1 MTGGWGGEA
10 VMDNLQYHLL
20 KATGRRSEII
30 QWCLFTPQPVT
41 HYGEHQDKFKIVM
54 MVSMGGLSLL
64 HSQTSWL
71 GIRHHYNGEI
81 LSYQPISLC
90 CHYHNHHR
98 HIRLMI
104 IGWIH
109 QLPFLL
115 LLQHAIMISPV
126 SNISSSHSVIMITE
140 GFAQCEASA
149 WYYGPP
155 KERRRGKHRFIQI
168 LPPHLSNCPTTELP
182 GQTVHLKSQVS
193 KFEIKSKGIQRNP
206 EKMPKTQTFSDET
219 FANSPL

>member
-1 MTGGWGGEA
+1 
-10 VMDNLQYHLL
+10 
-20 KATGRRSEII
+20 
-30 QWCLFTPQPVT
+30 
-41 HYGEHQDKFKIVM
+41 
-54 MVSMGGLSLL
+54 
-64 HSQTSWL
+64 
-71 GIRHHYNGEI
+71 
-81 LSYQPISLC
+81 
-90 CHYHNHHR
+90 
-98 HIRLMI
+98 MI

-193 KFEIKSKGIQRNP
+193 EFGIKSKGIQRNP

-219 FANSPL
+219 FARRKASEARLSIYPMLKSEELRERVIFLKFNKRSGSLEK

>member
-20 KATGRRSEII
+20 KATGRRSEMTMII

-71 GIRHHYNGEI
+71 GIRHHYNGKI

-104 IGWIH
+104 IAWIH

-115 LLQHAIMISPV
+115 LLQHAIMISPYRC
-126 SNISSSHSVIMITE
+126 ILSSLEHLIITFCHNDNGGVRSVWGLCMILWS
-140 GFAQCEASA
+140 AQRAE
-149 WYYGPP
+149 
-155 KERRRGKHRFIQI
+155 ER
-168 LPPHLSNCPTTELP
+168 
-182 GQTVHLKSQVS
+182 
-193 KFEIKSKGIQRNP
+193 
-206 EKMPKTQTFSDET
+206 
-219 FANSPL
+219 